1 MVYCGTSN
9 TETIWFGPADN
20 MDEVYY
26 IELHKSADEPV
37 FYVTT
42 CCNED
47 WMWAFKADVVYNYE
61 IVKYAIMDAAIS
73 CCCVNKLLDV
83 LDVIFEEELA
93 DILADEDDSEEC
105 TCECDGSCCE
115 QCNCRDCLE

>member
-1 MVYCGTSN
+1 MVYYGTSSA
-9 TETIWFGPADN
+9 ETIWFGPVDN
-20 MDEVYY
+20 TDEVHY

-47 WMWAFKADVVYNYE
+47 WVWKFKTDVAYSYE
-61 IVKYAIMDAAIS
+61 IVKYTIMDAAIN

-83 LDVIFEEELA
+83 LDIIFEEEL
-93 DILADEDDSEEC
+93 DDLLADDGGEEC
-105 TCECDGSCCE
+105 ACECDGSCCE